1 MIGGSRV
8 WTALPVP
15 ASHSLSGKF
24 LLASNLEHPVWPLPS
39 LKQRTV
45 NVGCRLIT
53 DSIQDMAK
61 TSGLTTE
68 FLSIVLLP
76 LAGNAVEHITAVMV
90 AMKNKMDLA
99 LGIAIG
105 SSIQIALFVLPT
117 CVLFSWAIHNPF
129 TLQLD
134 ALGADIPNVLNHR

>member
-1 MIGGSRV
+1 
-8 WTALPVP
+8 
-15 ASHSLSGKF
+15 
-24 LLASNLEHPVWPLPS
+24 
-39 LKQRTV
+39 
-45 NVGCRLIT
+45 
-53 DSIQDMAK
+53 MAK
-61 TSGLTTE
+61 SSGLTTQ

-117 CVLFSWAIHNPF
+117 CVLFSWTIGNKF

-134 ALGADIPNVLNHR
+134 ALGAARLAACPHITELVIKCLGMNQNE

>member
-1 MIGGSRV
+1 
-8 WTALPVP
+8 
-15 ASHSLSGKF
+15 
-24 LLASNLEHPVWPLPS
+24 
-39 LKQRTV
+39 
-45 NVGCRLIT
+45 
-53 DSIQDMAK
+53 MAK
-61 TSGLTTE
+61 TSGLTTN

-105 SSIQIALFVLPT
+105 SSIQIALFVLPI
-117 CVLFSWAIHNPF
+117 CVLFSWAIGNPF

-134 ALGADIPNVLNHR
+134 GLGAPAARARLSPHCLLCSALLSSTRSSNRCHDCAELCNEHLCVGVQNTVAASGRVFC

>member
-1 MIGGSRV
+1 MR
-8 WTALPVP
+8 
-15 ASHSLSGKF
+15 
-24 LLASNLEHPVWPLPS
+24 
-39 LKQRTV
+39 
-45 NVGCRLIT
+45 RLIT

-61 TSGLTTE
+61 TSGLTTN

-117 CVLFSWAIHNPF
+117 CVLFSWSIGNAF
-129 TLQLD
+129 TLELE
-134 ALGADIPNVLNHR
+134 ALGAPPLPAHAFPLCLVTRKWP

>member
-1 MIGGSRV
+1 MANCA
-8 WTALPVP
+8 AL
-15 ASHSLSGKF
+15 
-24 LLASNLEHPVWPLPS
+24 
-39 LKQRTV
+39 
-45 NVGCRLIT
+45 CRLIT

-61 TSGLTTE
+61 TSGLTTN

-105 SSIQIALFVLPT
+105 SSIQIALFVLPI
-117 CVLFSWAIHNPF
+117 CVLFSWAIGNPF

-134 ALGADIPNVLNHR
+134 GLGAFAGSCSPVTTLSALQRTSELYPLGQPMR

>member
-1 MIGGSRV
+1 
-8 WTALPVP
+8 
-15 ASHSLSGKF
+15 
-24 LLASNLEHPVWPLPS
+24 
-39 LKQRTV
+39 
-45 NVGCRLIT
+45 LIT
-53 DSIQDMAK
+53 GSIQDMAK

-90 AMKNKMDLA
+90 AMKNKMDLS

-105 SSIQIALFVLPT
+105 SSLQIALFVLPT

-134 ALGADIPNVLNHR
+134 ALGAPLVHLNWCT